1 MKYKDY
7 YDVLG
12 VSKTAGEQEIKAAFR
27 KLARK
32 YHPDVNKEANAD
44 QKFKDIN
51 EAYEV
56 LSDAQKRQRYDSLGS
71 SWNQGMDFTP
81 PPGYE
86 NMNMNFGQ
94 GGFGD
99 LGGSGFSDFFSSMF
113 GDFASQS
120 QGRSSRSSRSSSR
133 SRGFSSQEPE
143 TDVALDITQDLSL
156 LPEDLIDDSKKS
168 VKVSYMEK
176 CSSCNGR
183 GSHCYNCGGTG
194 FSTVSKNL
202 FVKVPKG
209 IKEGAKIRLSGE
221 GKSDAYGRKGD
232 LYLVIKFKE
241 SSDFKISG
249 TDVVSEVE
257 IYPQDAIFG
266 TIVEVKTLQ
275 GFVKVTIPAESQ
287 SGRSLRLK
295 DLGLPKKDGG
305 TGAHIVKIKIVIP
318 ENLTKEEKELYK
330 KLAAIRKK

>member
-133 SRGFSSQEPE
+133 SRGFASQEPE
-143 TDVALDITQDLSL
+143 IDVSLDITQDLSL

-221 GKSDAYGRKGD
+221 GKADAYGRKGD

-305 TGAHIVKIKIVIP
+305 MGAHIVKIKIVIP

-330 KLAAIRKK
+330 KLAGIRKK

>member
-71 SWNQGMDFTP
+71 NWNQGMDFTP

-86 NMNMNFGQ
+86 NINMNFGQ

-99 LGGSGFSDFFSSMF
+99 LGGSGFSDFFSSIF

-143 TDVALDITQDLSL
+143 TDVNLDITQDLSL

-221 GKSDAYGRKGD
+221 GKADAYGRKGD

-249 TDVVSEVE
+249 TDVISEVE

-305 TGAHIVKIKIVIP
+305 MGAHIVKIKIVIP

-330 KLAAIRKK
+330 KLAGIRKK